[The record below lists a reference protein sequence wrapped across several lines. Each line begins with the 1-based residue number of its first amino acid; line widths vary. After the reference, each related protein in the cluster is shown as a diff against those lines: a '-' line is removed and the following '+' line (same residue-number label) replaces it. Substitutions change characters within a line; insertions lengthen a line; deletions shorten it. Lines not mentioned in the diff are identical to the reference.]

1 MRDVE
6 IKLDSFDNITKM
18 LEEATTLIL
27 TERISS
33 EYARVLVAVAS
44 AARDTITD
52 KAKYQKAINDL
63 QQKVGAAGER
73 QVGDKPMTGNP
84 FKIPSLVSQDK

>member
-1 MRDVE
+1 
-6 IKLDSFDNITKM
+6 
-18 LEEATTLIL
+18 
-27 TERISS
+27 
-33 EYARVLVAVAS
+33 VAS